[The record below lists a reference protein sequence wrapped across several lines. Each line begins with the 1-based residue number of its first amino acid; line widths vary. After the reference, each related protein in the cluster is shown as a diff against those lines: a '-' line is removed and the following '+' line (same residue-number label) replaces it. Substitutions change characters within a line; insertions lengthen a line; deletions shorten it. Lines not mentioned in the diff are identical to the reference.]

1 MTRDAL
7 SPAQVRAA
15 RALLAWSQ
23 QDLARAAH
31 VAPSTVADFER
42 GYRTPVANNADAM
55 RGALEAAGISFLPGG
70 AVVGPPPVIRRTTPA
85 GGIPIRWV
93 DATDL
98 SQWAE
103 RRDAQGSM
111 PELLTKLIRA
121 AMGSAAKIEFPSDES
136 VQFAGWDGTCGVEA
150 GTEHIPNGWSGWEIG
165 TQGNKI
171 TGKADDDYT
180 KRTAD
185 PRGLNKAEAS
195 FVFVTPRRW
204 AQKRKW
210 AEAKRAE
217 KDWRDVRAY
226 DADDLVHWIELYPAV
241 GHWLAVALGKRPVG
255 VQQLVEAWEEWSLS
269 TELPLSTDL
278 ILAGRDEEATK
289 ILRWLRDDPSVLS
302 IQAEAPDEAI
312 AFLYAAIGEL
322 PEPDRTAHYAR
333 SLIANDVE
341 VARKLGD
348 SLSPLIIVL
357 EDAEPGLAQRLASRG
372 HHVFIALGPSVG
384 TGQALKLSRPPRDA
398 IEHALVGMGFD
409 RETHART
416 LARDAARSLA
426 VLRRLMPLAPAR
438 VPTWARGTPS
448 RCLVAAL
455 LVGAWDEDRAGDKMA
470 LERLAGQS
478 YETVVAELA
487 PLVGHLEQPLRKVG
501 TVWKVASPRDAWFR
515 LASRISSAD
524 FQRFGEVA
532 HDVLASND
540 PRFELAPDE
549 RWFAELR
556 DIRPEYSG
564 YLRRGLGETLILFS
578 LYAGHVPSVAN
589 AEAGVENLVRKLF
602 EHADQQRWWSLT
614 REFQLLAEA
623 APGAFLS
630 VLDDALHE
638 GQNVDVLF
646 ANEGDLLFGGG
657 PNLAELLWALESLA
671 WSPQYVGRVV
681 AILAKLAARDP
692 DPSSRH
698 GNRPAPSLRSIFLL
712 WYPQTFAPLSA
723 RLRVLDQVR
732 KRGPDVAWKL
742 MLGILPHGH
751 DTATPASHTRWRDLS
766 TDQQEPVTYAL
777 IAKGAQEIAT
787 RLLADVGI
795 RADRWHDVIKAFP
808 NLSPEHRKSAIEQLT
823 AAAGD
828 IHDDDARAEISGAL
842 RALLSHHRAF
852 PNADWSL
859 PEEELVPVEMLYRV
873 VQPGDLIKRSAWLF
887 SHSVPLPVPVAKM
900 VDDQH
905 VDNSWEL
912 DQQEAATQRRAAII
926 EILDERGA
934 AGVWS
939 LARSVERPDLV
950 GRALGEIPDREAVI
964 DAIFVQALTGPD
976 RASEAVADGMVIA
989 SLIREGDAW
998 VDQALARAATERW
1011 GQEATFRIFQRL
1023 PETQATWSRVA
1034 ALGEAVDNLYW
1045 SRIHVWVRP
1054 EEGDDLVYAVERL
1067 LKAGRAR
1074 HALQLIGHGH
1084 HKNLP
1089 VELVIR
1095 VLNQTV
1101 KEPWTDAERNDTT
1114 MFQYYV
1120 VEIFKSLDK
1129 RAVSDE
1135 QLAALEWAYLPVFE
1149 YSDRPPR
1156 ALQKAMATQP
1166 HFFVE
1171 VIRKVYRP
1179 STESGIEEPPPG
1191 DPEREEAIIR
1201 QAYNLLRTWRRLPG
1215 TTDDGILEPA
1225 ALEAWVREA
1234 RIQAA
1239 QVGREAMADY
1249 CIGQVLAHSPRD
1261 PEGIWPAVPVRDLI
1275 EITRSHDLEQGL
1287 HVGVHNSRGVTSRLP
1302 SDGGAQERDL
1312 AQYYRRCSEETALE
1326 WPRTSALLEQLAK
1339 SYEQEGVRH
1348 DEDAERR
1355 DW

>member
-1 MTRDAL
+1 MAEPL
-7 SPAQVRAA
+7 SPAQLRAA

-23 QDLARAAH
+23 QDLAREAH
-31 VAPSTVADFER
+31 VAASTVADFER

-55 RGALEAAGISFLPGG
+55 RGALEDAGISLLSGG
-70 AVVGPPPVIRRTTPA
+70 AVVGPPPVIRRATPA

-121 AMGSAAKIEFPSDES
+121 ATGSAAKIEFPSDES
-136 VQFAGWDGTCGVEA
+136 VQFAGWDGTCDIEA
-150 GTEHIPNGWSGWEIG
+150 GTEHIPDGRSGWEIG
-165 TQGNKI
+165 TQRNKI
-171 TGKADDDYT
+171 TEKADEDYT

-185 PRGLNKAEAS
+185 LLGLNKAESS

-217 KDWRDVRAY
+217 KDWLDVRAY

-241 GHWLAVALGKRPVG
+241 GHWLAVALGNRPVG
-255 VQQLVEAWEEWSLS
+255 VQQLAEAWEEWSLS
-269 TELPLSTDL
+269 TQLPLSTDL

-312 AFLYAAIGEL
+312 AFLHAAIGEL
-322 PEPDRTAHYAR
+322 PEPNRTAHYAR
-333 SLIANDVE
+333 SLIASDVE
-341 VARKLGD
+341 AARKLGD

-372 HHVFIALGPSVG
+372 HHVIIAHGPSG
-384 TGQALKLSRPPRDA
+384 GARQALKLSRPPRDA
-398 IEHALVGMGFD
+398 IEHALVGMGLD

-426 VLRRLMPLAPAR
+426 VLRRLMPSALPR
-438 VPTWARGTPS
+438 VPTWARGNPS

-455 LVGAWDEDRAGDKMA
+455 LAGAWDEDSAGDKMT
-470 LERLAGQS
+470 LERLAGQP

-524 FQRFGEVA
+524 FERFGAVA

-540 PRFELAPDE
+540 PRFEMAPDE
-549 RWFAELR
+549 RWLAGLKG
-556 DIRPEYSG
+556 IKPEYSR
-564 YLRRGLGETLILFS
+564 YLRRGIGETLILFS
-578 LYAGHVPSVAN
+578 LYPGHVPSVVS
-589 AEAGVENLVRKLF
+589 AEAGVENLVRKLL
-602 EHADQQRWWSLT
+602 ENADQQRWWSLI

-623 APGAFLS
+623 APGTFLS
-630 VLDDALHE
+630 VLDGALHE
-638 GQNVDVLF
+638 GKNVDVLF
-646 ANEGDLLFGGG
+646 ANEGDPLFGGG
-657 PNLAELLWALESLA
+657 TNLAELLWALESLA

-692 DPSSRH
+692 DPSSRG
-698 GNRPAPSLRSIFLL
+698 GNRPAPSLRNIFLL

-723 RLRVLDQVR
+723 RLRMLDQVR
-732 KRGPDVAWKL
+732 KREPDVAWKL

-751 DTATPASHTRWRDLS
+751 DSAMPASHTRWRDLS
-766 TDQQEPVTYAL
+766 ADQQEPVTYAL

-795 RADRWHDVIKAFP
+795 RADRWHEVIKAFA
-808 NLSPEHRKSAIEQLT
+808 NLPPEHRKSAIEQLT

-828 IHDDDARAEISGAL
+828 IRDDDARAEIGGAL
-842 RALLSHHRAF
+842 RALLSHHREF
-852 PNADWSL
+852 PDADWAL
-859 PEEELVPVEMLYRV
+859 PEEELVPVEALYRV
-873 VQPGDLIKRSAWLF
+873 VQPRDLIKRSTWLF
-887 SHSVPLPVPVAKM
+887 SHSVHLPVPIAKM
-900 VDDQH
+900 VEGQH
-905 VDNSWEL
+905 VNHSWEL
-912 DQQEAATQRRAAII
+912 DQQETANQRRAVIM
-926 EILDERGA
+926 EILDARGA
-934 AGVWS
+934 DGVWA
-939 LARSVERPDLV
+939 LAQSVERPDLV
-950 GRALGEIPDREAVI
+950 GRALAEVPDREAAT
-964 DAIFVQALTGPD
+964 DAIFVRALTGLD
-976 RASEAVADGMVIA
+976 TVSEAVAGGLVVGF
-989 SLIREGDAW
+989 LIRGGDAW
-998 VDQALARAATERW
+998 VGRALSRAAGEQW
-1011 GQEATFRIFQRL
+1011 GDEATFRILQRL

-1034 ALGEAVDNLYW
+1034 ALGEAIDNLYW
-1045 SRIHVWVRP
+1045 SRIHAWIRP
-1054 EEGDDLVYAVERL
+1054 EEGGDPVYAVERL

-1074 HALQLIGHGH
+1074 HALHLIGHRH
-1084 HKNLP
+1084 NKVLP

-1095 VLNQTV
+1095 LLNQAV
-1101 KEPWTDAERNDTT
+1101 QEPWKEGERNDAI
-1114 MFQYYV
+1114 MFQHDV

-1129 RAVSDE
+1129 REVSDE

-1149 YSDRPPR
+1149 YSDRPPP
-1156 ALQKAMATQP
+1156 ALQKALATQP
-1166 HFFVE
+1166 RFFVE

-1179 STESGIEEPPPG
+1179 SKESGIEEPPP
-1191 DPEREEAIIR
+1191 DDLEREEAIIR
-1201 QAYNLLRTWRRLPG
+1201 QAYDLLRTWRRLPG

-1225 ALEAWVREA
+1225 SLEAWVREA

-1249 CIGQVLAHSPRD
+1249 CIGQVLAHAPRD

-1287 HVGVHNSRGVTSRLP
+1287 HVGVHNSRGVTTRAP
-1302 SDGGAQERDL
+1302 NDGGALERDL

-1348 DEDAERR
+1348 DQDAERR

>member
-1 MTRDAL
+1 
-7 SPAQVRAA
+7 
-15 RALLAWSQ
+15 
-23 QDLARAAH
+23 
-31 VAPSTVADFER
+31 
-42 GYRTPVANNADAM
+42 
-55 RGALEAAGISFLPGG
+55 
-70 AVVGPPPVIRRTTPA
+70 
-85 GGIPIRWV
+85 
-93 DATDL
+93 
-98 SQWAE
+98 
-103 RRDAQGSM
+103 
-111 PELLTKLIRA
+111 
-121 AMGSAAKIEFPSDES
+121 
-136 VQFAGWDGTCGVEA
+136 
-150 GTEHIPNGWSGWEIG
+150 
-165 TQGNKI
+165 
-171 TGKADDDYT
+171 
-180 KRTAD
+180 
-185 PRGLNKAEAS
+185 
-195 FVFVTPRRW
+195 
-204 AQKRKW
+204 
-210 AEAKRAE
+210 
-217 KDWRDVRAY
+217 
-226 DADDLVHWIELYPAV
+226 
-241 GHWLAVALGKRPVG
+241 
-255 VQQLVEAWEEWSLS
+255 
-269 TELPLSTDL
+269 
-278 ILAGRDEEATK
+278 
-289 ILRWLRDDPSVLS
+289 
-302 IQAEAPDEAI
+302 
-312 AFLYAAIGEL
+312 
-322 PEPDRTAHYAR
+322 
-333 SLIANDVE
+333 
-341 VARKLGD
+341 
-348 SLSPLIIVL
+348 
-357 EDAEPGLAQRLASRG
+357 
-372 HHVFIALGPSVG
+372 
-384 TGQALKLSRPPRDA
+384 
-398 IEHALVGMGFD
+398 
-409 RETHART
+409 
-416 LARDAARSLA
+416 
-426 VLRRLMPLAPAR
+426 
-438 VPTWARGTPS
+438 
-448 RCLVAAL
+448 
-455 LVGAWDEDRAGDKMA
+455 
-470 LERLAGQS
+470 
-478 YETVVAELA
+478 
-487 PLVGHLEQPLRKVG
+487 
-501 TVWKVASPRDAWFR
+501 
-515 LASRISSAD
+515 
-524 FQRFGEVA
+524 
-532 HDVLASND
+532 
-540 PRFELAPDE
+540 
-549 RWFAELR
+549 
-556 DIRPEYSG
+556 
-564 YLRRGLGETLILFS
+564 
-578 LYAGHVPSVAN
+578 
-589 AEAGVENLVRKLF
+589 
-602 EHADQQRWWSLT
+602 
-614 REFQLLAEA
+614 
-623 APGAFLS
+623 
-630 VLDDALHE
+630 
-638 GQNVDVLF
+638 
-646 ANEGDLLFGGG
+646 
-657 PNLAELLWALESLA
+657 
-671 WSPQYVGRVV
+671 
-681 AILAKLAARDP
+681 
-692 DPSSRH
+692 
-698 GNRPAPSLRSIFLL
+698 
-712 WYPQTFAPLSA
+712 
-723 RLRVLDQVR
+723 
-732 KRGPDVAWKL
+732 

>member
-1 MTRDAL
+1 
-7 SPAQVRAA
+7 
-15 RALLAWSQ
+15 
-23 QDLARAAH
+23 
-31 VAPSTVADFER
+31 
-42 GYRTPVANNADAM
+42 
-55 RGALEAAGISFLPGG
+55 
-70 AVVGPPPVIRRTTPA
+70 
-85 GGIPIRWV
+85 
-93 DATDL
+93 
-98 SQWAE
+98 
-103 RRDAQGSM
+103 M
-111 PELLTKLIRA
+111 PELLSKLIRA
-121 AMGSAAKIEFPSDES
+121 STGSAARIEFPSDES
-136 VQFAGWDGTCGVEA
+136 VQFEGWDGTCDIET
-150 GTEHIPNGWSGWEIG
+150 GTEHIPSGCSGWEIG
-165 TQGNKI
+165 TQRNKI

-185 PRGLNKAEAS
+185 PLDLNKAETS

-204 AQKRKW
+204 VQKRKW
-210 AEAKRAE
+210 AEAKRTA

-255 VQQLVEAWEEWSLS
+255 VQQLAEAWEEWSLS

-278 ILAGRDEEATK
+278 VLAGRDEEATK

-322 PEPDRTAHYAR
+322 PEPNRTAHYAR

-341 VARKLGD
+341 AARKLGD
-348 SLSPLIIVL
+348 NLSPLIIVL

-372 HHVFIALGPSVG
+372 HHVFIAHGPSGG

-398 IEHALVGMGFD
+398 IEHALVGMGLD
-409 RETHART
+409 RDHARN

-426 VLRRLMPLAPAR
+426 VLRRLMPSAPAR
-438 VPTWARGTPS
+438 VPLWARENPS

-455 LVGAWDEDRAGDKMA
+455 LAGAWDEDSAGDKMA
-470 LERLAGQS
+470 LERLAGQP

-515 LASRISSAD
+515 LANRISSAD
-524 FQRFGEVA
+524 FERFGNVA

-549 RWFAELR
+549 RWLAELKG
-556 DIRPEYSG
+556 IKPEHSD

-578 LYAGHVPSVAN
+578 LYASHVPSVVN
-589 AEAGVENLVRKLF
+589 AQAGVENLVRRLL
-602 EHADQQRWWSLT
+602 ENADQQRWWSLI

-623 APGAFLS
+623 APGIFLS
-630 VLDDALHE
+630 VLDGALDE
-638 GQNVDVLF
+638 GKNIDVLF
-646 ANEGDLLFGGG
+646 AKDGDPLFGGG

-671 WSPQYVGRVV
+671 WSPQYLGRVV
-681 AILAKLAARDP
+681 VILAKLAARDP
-692 DPSSRH
+692 DPNSRH
-698 GNRPAPSLRSIFLL
+698 GNRPAPSLRNIFLL
-712 WYPQTFAPLSA
+712 WHPQTFAPLSA

-732 KRGPDVAWKL
+732 RREPDVAWKL
-742 MLGILPHGH
+742 MLGILPRGH
-751 DTATPASHTRWRDLS
+751 DTAMPASHTRWRDLS
-766 TDQQEPVTYAL
+766 ADQQEPVTYAL

-795 RADRWHDVIKAFP
+795 KADRWRDVIKAFA
-808 NLSPEHRKSAIEQLT
+808 NLPPEHRKSAIKQL
-823 AAAGD
+823 AVADGD
-828 IHDDDARAEISGAL
+828 IRDDDARAEISGAL
-842 RALLSHHRAF
+842 RALLSHHRAV
-852 PNADWSL
+852 PDANWAL
-859 PEEELVPVEMLYRV
+859 PEEELAPVETLYCI
-873 VQPGDLIKRSAWLF
+873 VQPIDLVKRSAWLF
-887 SHSVPLPVPVAKM
+887 SHSVQLPAPVVKI
-900 VDDQH
+900 VNGQH
-905 VDNSWEL
+905 VDHSWEL
-912 DQQEAATQRRAAII
+912 DQQEAANQRQAAIM
-926 EILDERGA
+926 EILDARGA
-934 AGVWS
+934 DGVWS
-939 LARSVERPDLV
+939 LIQAVERPDLV
-950 GRALGEIPDREAVI
+950 GETLVGLLDKEAAI
-964 DAIFVQALTGPD
+964 DAIFVQALTARD
-976 RASEAVADGMVIA
+976 RVNEAVADGMVLA
-989 SLIREGDAW
+989 FLKRDDGAW
-998 VDQALARAATERW
+998 IDRALSRAATERW
-1011 GQEATFRIFQRL
+1011 GDEATFRILQRL

-1034 ALGEAVDNLYW
+1034 ALGEAIDNLYW
-1045 SRIHVWVRP
+1045 SRIQVWVRP
-1054 EEGDDLVYAVERL
+1054 EEDDDSIYAVERL

-1084 HKNLP
+1084 HNVLP
-1089 VELVIR
+1089 VDLVIR

-1114 MFQYYV
+1114 MFQHHV
-1120 VEIFKSLDK
+1120 VEIFRSLDK

-1156 ALQKAMATQP
+1156 ALQKALATQP
-1166 HFFVE
+1166 RFFVE

-1179 STESGIEEPPPG
+1179 STESGIEEPPPD

-1201 QAYNLLRTWRRLPG
+1201 QAYDLLQTWRRLPG
-1215 TTDDGILEPA
+1215 TTDDGFLEFA

-1234 RIQAA
+1234 RILAA

-1249 CIGQVLAHSPRD
+1249 CIGQVLAHASRD

-1275 EITRSHDLEQGL
+1275 EITRSNDLEQGL

-1312 AQYYRRCSEETALE
+1312 AQYYRRCSEETSLE